1 MENPHSTLTKSVVPY
16 LFSLVQWRMLRK
28 NPILWSVLT
37 ALVLYGKP
45 SFNPSQSLG
54 YFICSSLCSG
64 ECLERTPYYDL
75 CWQHWCFVEN
85 PHSTLHKVWG
95 TLFVLPRAWTW
106 MGSLVRISSYSY
118 LWAWPHTKK
127 RKQSWPIALWNK
139 SKLIFLPL
147 KSFYFFLV

>member
-64 ECLERTPYYDL
+64 ECLERTPCYDL

-118 LWAWPHTKK
+118 LWAWPHTEKK
-127 RKQSWPIALWNK
+127 ETELTNSTLKQEQTD
-139 SKLIFLPL
+139 IFAF
-147 KSFYFFLV
+147 KEFLFLSN